1 MMLSHH
7 SKGLKWQL
15 GNTSLLLLIKI
26 MIAVLLVAWLANS
39 MLQLVQ
45 MSSPATEVV
54 LAEEAQVN
62 NSDDVPPR
70 PPVDMAVLKAIPLF
84 GELVVNQAPLEVE
97 PEQQEEDIVETTLN
111 VVLKG
116 LFTSTNS
123 ELGQAIISKG
133 NKDQLYQVGESI
145 EGLSKVKL
153 LEVFAD
159 RVKLDNRGTAEV
171 LYLYAE
177 GERLVSSNGGGDL
190 ANQNSSFVENEIN
203 QAKGTEWNYS
213 LPAKKTKKLNE
224 IMRVV
229 RERDKATGEMLGFR
243 VLPGRDRESFER
255 SGLQINDVITSIDGD
270 KLTDLRS
277 AMSIYRNKREATQ
290 VSLLI
295 SRDGSVISLD
305 INLNELSLR

>member
-1 MMLSHH
+1 MLSHH

-45 MSSPATEVV
+45 MSSPATEAV

-70 PPVDMAVLKAIPLF
+70 PPVDMAALKAIPLF

-203 QAKGTEWNYS
+203 QAKGTEWNDS

-255 SGLQINDVITSIDGD
+255 SGLQVNDVITSIDGD

-305 INLNELSLR
+305 INLNELSLQ

>member
-70 PPVDMAVLKAIPLF
+70 PPVDMAALKAIPLF

-255 SGLQINDVITSIDGD
+255 SGLQVNDVITSIDGD